1 MIQAF
6 DTSLHGDWCL
16 HFLLMQRMCFTFVEP
31 FFPSLAEQGKIQQ
44 GLRIMSGPY
53 NVESICH
60 PFPLALLS
68 QMKT

>member
-1 MIQAF
+1 
-6 DTSLHGDWCL
+6 
-16 HFLLMQRMCFTFVEP
+16 MQRMCFTFVEP